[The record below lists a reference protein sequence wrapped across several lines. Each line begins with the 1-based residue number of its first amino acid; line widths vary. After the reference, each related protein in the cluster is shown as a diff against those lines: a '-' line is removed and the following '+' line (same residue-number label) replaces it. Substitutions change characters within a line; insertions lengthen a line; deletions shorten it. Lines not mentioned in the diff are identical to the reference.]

1 VGYPLAFVRNK
12 QGFCKKFMNFT
23 CFFFFFYGIMQKER
37 RGRYEKNDFNF
48 EYGVGLVVTFG

>member
-23 CFFFFFYGIMQKER
+23 CFFFYGIMYKER
-37 RGRYEKNDFNF
+37 SGRYEKNDFNF